1 MIYAIIAII
10 IIADQTLIA
19 NSIIRLL
26 YGVILL
32 LPVSVNHYHK
42 TNTIEAII
50 GSTGVN
56 NIVRAL
62 A

>member
-10 IIADQTLIA
+10 IIADQALIA

-32 LPVSVNHYHK
+32 LPVFINHYYK
-42 TNTIEAII
+42 TNMIEAII